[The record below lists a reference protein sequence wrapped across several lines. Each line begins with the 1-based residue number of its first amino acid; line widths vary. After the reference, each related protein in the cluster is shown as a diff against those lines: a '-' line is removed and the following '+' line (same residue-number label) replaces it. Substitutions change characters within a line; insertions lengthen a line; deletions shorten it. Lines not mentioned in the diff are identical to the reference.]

1 MKPLTFLHFLAM
13 SVAYTAFSFTR
24 PLIIATKY
32 IIIQTK
38 KKVNAESIKTLK
50 VYYFKRKITMKKA
63 IGILVPAMMILTF
76 TTCGQTGILS

>member
-13 SVAYTAFSFTR
+13 RVAYTAFSFAR

-38 KKVNAESIKTLK
+38 KKVNAESIKTLE
-50 VYYFKRKITMKKA
+50 VYYFESKITMKKV
-63 IGILVPAMMILTF
+63 IGILVTAMMILTF
-76 TTCGQTGILS
+76 TACG